1 MVNTLSF
8 ATVLACLAFA
18 ACAPTGAP
26 AAKGAAESAPPE
38 ASTVRPA
45 PVGAALVQEMPR
57 VRVLQ
62 GSFTAPQFQ
71 DGASALRAEFTPTGR
86 DGRWEVA
93 FHFRF
98 NGAQHVYRGTAEGKL
113 EGGELRGTVRGSRQ
127 RTFTFACRHDRGQF
141 RGTHA
146 EVGSRR
152 GGGNTGTLTLRTES
166 L

>member
-1 MVNTLSF
+1 MANKRFSFFALMTLAALS
-8 ATVLACLAFA
+8 
-18 ACAPTGAP
+18 ACAPTAAPPAKDQAEP
-26 AAKGAAESAPPE
+26 AAPRPQSAEPM
-38 ASTVRPA
+38 PA
-45 PVGAALVQEMPR
+45 PSEIVEMR
-57 VRVLQ
+57 SVYILE
-62 GSFTAPQFQ
+62 GTFTAPQFQ

-86 DGRWEVA
+86 EGHWDVS

-127 RTFTFACRHDRGQF
+127 RTFTFACRHNQGEF

-146 EVGSRR
+146 EVGGRR